1 MNRHIGERGHKMKRS
16 SYWVRL
22 GDVAVDCS
30 KISAFRKVVATSEGF
45 QMELLIE
52 GASLKLHILHEDAE
66 QLEAYCS
73 ISIGSL
79 ADAHRS
85 RPKRINAATLAR
97 ANLPR

>member
-1 MNRHIGERGHKMKRS
+1 M
-16 SYWVRL
+16 

-30 KISAFRKVVATSEGF
+30 KISAFRKVVATPDGF
-45 QMELLIE
+45 QLELLME
-52 GASLKLHILHEDAE
+52 GGTLKLHILQEDAE

-79 ADAHRS
+79 AEAHKK